1 MIPKKEHV
9 EVVELMKENKRLREI
24 ISHLTK

>member
-9 EVVELMKENKRLREI
+9 EVAELMKENKRLREI
-24 ISHLTK
+24 ISHLSK